1 MPYEKLTTVEVE
13 RDGPVAWV
21 FLNRPDKKN
30 AMNPTLHREMCD
42 VLDALEADTGVGCV
56 VLAGRGGAFSAGQD
70 LKEFFR
76 DLSGDPI
83 AQKQAQRAA
92 NEWRWHRLEVF
103 DKPTIAMVEGVCIG
117 GAFTQMIAC
126 DFAIAA
132 EDATFC
138 LSEINWGQI
147 PGGLV
152 TRVLT
157 EALGYRDALDLCLT
171 GRKFD
176 GVEAARLRL
185 VNEAVPLADLR
196 NRTRALA
203 ELLMAKDPEAYR
215 ATKHAL
221 RYVRNIPVREAEDYL
236 AAKIGE
242 LRMRAGTGAQDS
254 AIRKFVDE
262 KSYRPAEASYTSV
275 EDTDT
280 KEQDQTS

>member
-1 MPYEKLTTVEVE
+1 MLEELEGDAAVKCL
-13 RDGPVAWV
+13 
-21 FLNRPDKKN
+21 
-30 AMNPTLHREMCD
+30 
-42 VLDALEADTGVGCV
+42 VLG
-56 VLAGRGGAFSAGQD
+56 GRGGAFSAGQD

-76 DLSGDPI
+76 DLSGDLV
-83 AQKQAQRAA
+83 AQKRAQRNA

-126 DFAIAA
+126 DFAVAA

-176 GVEAARLRL
+176 GVEAAKLRL
-185 VNEAVPLADLR
+185 VNEAVPAAELKA
-196 NRTRALA
+196 RTRALA
-203 ELLMAKDPEAYR
+203 EQLMSKDPEAYR

-242 LRMRAGTGAQDS
+242 LRMRAGTGAQET
-254 AIRKFVDE
+254 AISKFVDE

-275 EDTDT
+275 TEKKT
-280 KEQDQTS
+280 

>member
-1 MPYEKLTTVEVE
+1 MAYEGLTCVEVE
-13 RDGPVAWV
+13 IEGGIAWV
-21 FLNRPDKKN
+21 YLNRPEKKN
-30 AMNPTLHREMCD
+30 AMSPTLHAEMCA
-42 VLDALEADTGVGCV
+42 VLDELEGDASVKCL
-56 VLAGRGGAFSAGQD
+56 VLGGRGGAFSAGQD

-76 DLSGDPI
+76 DLSGDLV
-83 AQKQAQRAA
+83 AQKKAQRNA

-185 VNEAVPLADLR
+185 INEAVPVADLKDK
-196 NRTRALA
+196 TRALA
-203 ELLMAKDPEAYR
+203 ELLMGKDPEAYR

-221 RYVRNIPVREAEDYL
+221 RYVRNIPMREAEDYL

-242 LRMRAGTGAQDS
+242 LRMRAGTGAQET
-254 AIRKFVDE
+254 AIKKFVDE
-262 KSYRPAEASYTSV
+262 KSYRPADSSYTSAP
-275 EDTDT
+275 DKKT
-280 KEQDQTS
+280 

>member
-1 MPYEKLTTVEVE
+1 MPYQGLTTVEVE
-13 RDGPVAWV
+13 VEGRIAWV
-21 FLNRPDKKN
+21 YLNRPEKKN
-30 AMNPTLHREMCD
+30 AMNPTLHAEMLA
-42 VLDALEADTGVGCV
+42 VLEELEADSGIGCV
-56 VLAGRGGAFSAGQD
+56 VIGGRGGAFSAGQD

-76 DLSGDPI
+76 DLSDDPV
-83 AQKQAQRAA
+83 AQKKAQRNA
-92 NEWRWHRLEVF
+92 NDWRWHRLEVF
-103 DKPTIAMVEGVCIG
+103 DKPTIAMIEGVCIG

-176 GVEAARLRL
+176 GTEAAKLRL
-185 VNEAVPLADLR
+185 INEAVPAADLKA
-196 NRTRALA
+196 RTRALA
-203 ELLMAKDPEAYR
+203 ELLSGKDPEAYR

-242 LRMRAGTGAQDS
+242 LRMRAGSGAQET
-254 AIRKFVDE
+254 AIKQFVDD
-262 KSYRPAEASYTSV
+262 KSYRPAESSYTSV
-275 EDTDT
+275 SDKT
-280 KEQDQTS
+280 K

>member
-1 MPYEKLTTVEVE
+1 MSMKTVEIE
-13 RDGPVAWV
+13 REGRIAWV
-21 FLNRPDKKN
+21 FLNRPAKKN
-30 AMNPTLHREMCD
+30 AMNPALHFEMTE
-42 VLDALEADTGVGCV
+42 VLEALEADPEVGCV
-56 VLAGRGGAFSAGQD
+56 VLSGRGGAFSAGQD

-76 DLSGDPI
+76 DLADDPV
-83 AQKQAQRAA
+83 AQKKAQRAA

-171 GRKFD
+171 GRKF
-176 GVEAARLRL
+176 GGTEAARLRL
-185 VNEAVPLADLR
+185 VNEAVPVADLR
-196 NRTRALA
+196 ARTRALA
-203 ELLMAKDPEAYR
+203 ELLMSKDPEAYR
-215 ATKHAL
+215 ATKHAV
-221 RYVRNIPVREAEDYL
+221 RYVRNIPMREAEDYL

-242 LRMRAGTGAQDS
+242 LRMRAGRGAQES
-254 AIRKFVDE
+254 AIQKFVDE
-262 KSYRPAEASYTSV
+262 KSYRPADDSYTSV
-275 EDTDT
+275 SD
-280 KEQDQTS
+280 S

>member
-1 MPYEKLTTVEVE
+1 MLYEGLSTVEVE
-13 RDGPVAWV
+13 FENRIAWV
-21 FLNRPDKKN
+21 YLNRPEKKN
-30 AMNPTLHREMCD
+30 AMNPALHAEMCR
-42 VLDALEADTGVGCV
+42 VLDELEADSGVGCV
-56 VLAGRGGAFSAGQD
+56 VISGRGGAFSAGQD

-76 DLSGDPI
+76 DLSDDLI
-83 AQKQAQRAA
+83 AQKQAQRNA

-103 DKPTIAMVEGVCIG
+103 DKPTIAMVDGVCIG

-126 DFAIAA
+126 DFAVAA
-132 EDATFC
+132 DDAVFC

-176 GVEAARLRL
+176 GEEAARLRL
-185 VNEAVPLADLR
+185 INDAVPAVDLKEK
-196 NRTRALA
+196 TRVLA
-203 ELLMAKDPEAYR
+203 ELLMGKDPEAYR

-221 RYVRNIPVREAEDYL
+221 RYVRNIPMREAEDYL

-242 LRMRAGTGAQDS
+242 LRMRAGAGAQEA
-254 AIRKFVDE
+254 AIKQFVDE
-262 KSYRPAEASYTSV
+262 KNYRPAEASYTSV
-275 EDTDT
+275 SKKTT
-280 KEQDQTS
+280 

>member
-1 MPYEKLTTVEVE
+1 MPYEGLTTIEVEVE
-13 RDGPVAWV
+13 GGIAWV
-21 FLNRPDKKN
+21 YLNRPEKKN
-30 AMNPTLHREMCD
+30 AMNPTLHAEMIA
-42 VLDALEADTGVGCV
+42 VLEELEGDANVGCV
-56 VLAGRGGAFSAGQD
+56 VLAGRGNTFSAGQD

-83 AQKQAQRAA
+83 AFKKAQRNA
-92 NEWRWHRLEVF
+92 NDWRWHRLEVF

-126 DFAIAA
+126 DFALAA

-152 TRVLT
+152 TRVVT

-176 GVEAARLRL
+176 GIEAAKLRL
-185 VNEAVPLADLR
+185 INEAVPAAELKT
-196 NRTRALA
+196 RTRALA
-203 ELLMAKDPEAYR
+203 ELLMSKDPEAYR
-215 ATKHAL
+215 ATKHAV

-242 LRMRAGTGAQDS
+242 LRMRAGTGAQEV
-254 AIRKFVDE
+254 AIRKFVEE
-262 KSYRPAEASYTSV
+262 KSYRPAESSYTSV
-275 EDTDT
+275 SDKIE
-280 KEQDQTS
+280 